1 MKKATLVHPLMSEA
15 FLIWLEKLGYKGVA
29 RAGVISFYHEIN
41 NRNFPRGV
49 MILENGRLNRP
60 AAKLFAEFKKHDPF
74 NEVAA

>member
-15 FLIWLEKLGYKGVA
+15 FLIWLAKLGYKGVA

-49 MILENGRLNRP
+49 MIW
-60 AAKLFAEFKKHDPF
+60 KTVD
-74 NEVAA
+74 

>member
-15 FLIWLEKLGYKGVA
+15 FLIWLAKLGYKGVA

-49 MILENGRLNRP
+49 MILEVISLLPHVSR
-60 AAKLFAEFKKHDPF
+60 AALLSDL
-74 NEVAA
+74 